1 VEELGDI
8 TEALRVLDTTR
19 AKNHSNIEVLFRAA
33 HLNQRL
39 GNNTAALDN
48 LAMILL
54 NGSSRRAIELARDLS
69 EDLGKFDEALKFQLE
84 LERKGFETELTAT
97 IKARLEHKQIISSA
111 ASDDSK
117 QNDLAALA
125 KRHPEYA
132 PALESLADL
141 ALSKGNTEL
150 CAEYLVKA
158 ARAARSDIA
167 KWRRIVD
174 LWLKAN
180 QLDQRQRSD
189 KAIAAARSATKE
201 TSGEARLEAE
211 LLLIETLL
219 ATNHFQDAERA
230 IEAFATLIHKEI
242 GAQTD
247 ELAQRLTIQRGY
259 CLAQI
264 GKLNTTGTLWQQLA
278 VSGEAA
284 RAIQNDSRAAVTGR
298 AEPSPVLSTP

>member
-1 VEELGDI
+1 
-8 TEALRVLDTTR
+8 
-19 AKNHSNIEVLFRAA
+19 
-33 HLNQRL
+33 
-39 GNNTAALDN
+39 
-48 LAMILL
+48 
-54 NGSSRRAIELARDLS
+54 
-69 EDLGKFDEALKFQLE
+69 
-84 LERKGFETELTAT
+84 
-97 IKARLEHKQIISSA
+97 
-111 ASDDSK
+111 
-117 QNDLAALA
+117 
-125 KRHPEYA
+125 
-132 PALESLADL
+132 
-141 ALSKGNTEL
+141 
-150 CAEYLVKA
+150 
-158 ARAARSDIA
+158 
-167 KWRRIVD
+167 VD

-259 CLAQI
+259 CLAQT

-284 RAIQNDSRAAVTGR
+284 RAIQNNSRAAVTGR